1 LNTLVTVY
9 PPAVS
14 FIYRKYGNSLM
25 VLNHPVI
32 FLPAIFACFKF
43 STLSTMSATSSKPGP
58 RDHGKLADFI
68 MFSQREFLLNLSR
81 DLSKDNISFAQFF
94 LLSYLAT
101 SKELTMTDIA
111 RKMGHSTA
119 AATGLVD
126 RLEKLG
132 YMERTHAIDDRRKVL
147 VRITPKGV
155 DLVSRMRD
163 ELQSRIADAMLETQT
178 TDANSFITAYRQL
191 DEAVA

>member
-1 LNTLVTVY
+1 
-9 PPAVS
+9 
-14 FIYRKYGNSLM
+14 
-25 VLNHPVI
+25 
-32 FLPAIFACFKF
+32 
-43 STLSTMSATSSKPGP
+43 MSALTGTKPIS

-68 MFSQREFLLNLSR
+68 LFSQREFLLNLSR
-81 DLSKDNISFAQFF
+81 DLNKDNISFAQFF

-132 YMERTHAIDDRRKVL
+132 YMERAHAVDDRRKVL
-147 VRITPKGV
+147 VSITPKGL
-155 DLVSRMRD
+155 DLVNRMRD
-163 ELQSRIADAMLETQT
+163 ELQDRIADAMEETKT
-178 TDANSFITAYRQL
+178 SDASGFMTACRQL
-191 DEAVA
+191 DDAAIAR

>member
-1 LNTLVTVY
+1 MSMTTGTKQ
-9 PPAVS
+9 PA
-14 FIYRKYGNSLM
+14 K
-25 VLNHPVI
+25 
-32 FLPAIFACFKF
+32 
-43 STLSTMSATSSKPGP
+43 
-58 RDHGKLADFI
+58 DHAKLADFI
-68 MFSQREFLLNLSR
+68 LFSQREFLLNLSR
-81 DLSKDNISFAQFF
+81 ELNRDNISFAQFF

-147 VRITPKGV
+147 VRITSRGLE
-155 DLVSRMRD
+155 LVSRLRD
-163 ELQSRIADAMLETQT
+163 ELQNQIADAMSETSSE
-178 TDANSFITAYRQL
+178 DAASFMTSYRSIDTAMAR
-191 DEAVA
+191 

>member
-1 LNTLVTVY
+1 
-9 PPAVS
+9 
-14 FIYRKYGNSLM
+14 
-25 VLNHPVI
+25 
-32 FLPAIFACFKF
+32 
-43 STLSTMSATSSKPGP
+43 MSALNGTKPLP
-58 RDHGKLADFI
+58 RDHAKLADFI
-68 MFSQREFLLNLSR
+68 LFSQREFLLNLSR
-81 DLSKDNISFAQFF
+81 DLNKDNISFAQFF
-94 LLSYLAT
+94 LLSYLST

-155 DLVSRMRD
+155 DLVGRLRD
-163 ELQSRIADAMLETQT
+163 ELQNRIADAMEETQAS
-178 TDANSFITAYRQL
+178 DVNSFMTTYRKL
-191 DEAVA
+191 DDSVVAR

>member
-1 LNTLVTVY
+1 MINGTKQ
-9 PPAVS
+9 PA
-14 FIYRKYGNSLM
+14 K
-25 VLNHPVI
+25 
-32 FLPAIFACFKF
+32 
-43 STLSTMSATSSKPGP
+43 
-58 RDHGKLADFI
+58 DHAKLADFI
-68 MFSQREFLLNLSR
+68 LFSQREFLLNLSR
-81 DLSKDNISFAQFF
+81 ELNRDNISFAQFF

-147 VRITPKGV
+147 VRITSRGLE
-155 DLVSRMRD
+155 LVSRLRD
-163 ELQSRIADAMLETQT
+163 ELQNQVATAMSETSSEDA
-178 TDANSFITAYRQL
+178 ASFMTSYRTLDTAVTR
-191 DEAVA
+191 

>member
-1 LNTLVTVY
+1 MNN
-9 PPAVS
+9 
-14 FIYRKYGNSLM
+14 GNGTQ
-25 VLNHPVI
+25 
-32 FLPAIFACFKF
+32 AK
-43 STLSTMSATSSKPGP
+43 
-58 RDHGKLADFI
+58 DHAKLADFI
-68 MFSQREFLLNLSR
+68 LFSQREFLLNLSR
-81 DLSKDNISFAQFF
+81 DLNKDNISFAQFF

-147 VRITPKGV
+147 VRVTAKGV
-155 DLVSRMRD
+155 DLVSRLRD
-163 ELQSRIADAMLETQT
+163 ELQNRIAEAMEETQAP
-178 TDANSFITAYRQL
+178 DANSFISAYRKL
-191 DEAVA
+191 DDSAVAP